1 MILAAEE
8 IARSLSGSWELL
20 NRRAEGLQRFEI
32 GEKAFWRSFR
42 APLLA
47 APVFIIWLAADR
59 AANSPPGEGG
69 SLFANTGAL
78 AHTSFGFAA
87 LWLTLPLLSI
97 ALADRLRLGAQ
108 LTPFIIICN
117 WSSVLAAA
125 MLAVPALLLA
135 IGWATPALA
144 ALFACTAALLIM
156 QMRWYAARVT
166 LGVTAGAAAL
176 LAASDGLIGVG
187 LLRLFV

>member
-8 IARSLSGSWELL
+8 IARSLSGSWDLL
-20 NRRAEGLQRFEI
+20 NRRAQGLARFDV
-32 GEKAFWRSFR
+32 GEQAFWRSFR

-59 AANSPPGEGG
+59 VTSGLLAEGG
-69 SLFANTGAL
+69 SLFDNADVV
-78 AHTSFGFAA
+78 AHTGLDFAA
-87 LWLTLPLLSI
+87 LWLTLPFLTVVLC
-97 ALADRLRLGAQ
+97 DRWRLRERIA
-108 LTPFIIICN
+108 PFIIVCN

-125 MLAVPALLLA
+125 MLSVPAMLLA

-144 ALFACTAALLIM
+144 TLFAFAAALLIM
-156 QMRWYAARVT
+156 HMRWYAARVT

-176 LAASDGLIGVG
+176 LASADGLIGVG

>member
-1 MILAAEE
+1 MILAVEE
-8 IARSLSGSWELL
+8 IVRSLSGSWALL
-20 NRRAEGLQRFEI
+20 NRRAEGAARFDVDEQ
-32 GEKAFWRSFR
+32 AFWRSFR

-47 APVFIIWLAADR
+47 APVFVIWLAADR
-59 AANSPPGEGG
+59 AATNLPGEGG
-69 SLFANTGAL
+69 TLFERTDAL
-78 AHTSFGFAA
+78 AHTSFDFMA

-97 ALADRLRLGAQ
+97 ALADVLRLRAQ
-108 LTPFIIICN
+108 LAPFIIICN

-144 ALFACTAALLIM
+144 ALFAVAAALLIM
-156 QMRWYAARVT
+156 QMRWYAARIT

-176 LAASDGLIGVG
+176 LATGDALIGVG

>member
-8 IARSLSGSWELL
+8 IVRSLSGSWDLL
-20 NRRAEGLQRFEI
+20 NRRAEGLALFDV
-32 GEKAFWRSFR
+32 GEHAFWRSFR

-47 APVFIIWLAADR
+47 SPVFVIWLAADR
-59 AANSPPGEGG
+59 AAQGVGG
-69 SLFANTGAL
+69 SLFENGDVL
-78 AHTSFGFAA
+78 AHTGLDFVA

-97 ALADRLRLGAQ
+97 ALADRLRLGAK
-108 LTPFIIICN
+108 LAPFIIICN

-144 ALFACTAALLIM
+144 ALFAVAAGLLIM

-166 LGVTAGAAAL
+166 LGVTAGAALL
-176 LAASDGLIGVG
+176 LAACDALIGVG
-187 LLRLFV
+187 LLRLVV

>member
-8 IARSLSGSWELL
+8 IVRSLSGSWELL
-20 NRRAEGLQRFEI
+20 NRRAEGAARFEV
-32 GEKAFWRSFR
+32 GEQAFWRSFR

-47 APVFIIWLAADR
+47 APAFIIWLAADR
-59 AANSPPGEGG
+59 ALDGLRADDV
-69 SLFANTGAL
+69 SLFDNPEAL
-78 AHTSFGFAA
+78 AHTGLTFAA
-87 LWLTLPLLSI
+87 LWLTLPFLSI

-144 ALFACTAALLIM
+144 ALFAVAAALLIM
-156 QMRWYAARVT
+156 QMRWYAARVA

-176 LAASDGLIGVG
+176 LATCDALIGVG
-187 LLRLFV
+187 LLRLVV

>member
-8 IARSLSGSWELL
+8 IARSLSGSWDLL
-20 NRRAEGLQRFEI
+20 NRRAQGLARFDV
-32 GEKAFWRSFR
+32 GEQAFWRSFR

-59 AANSPPGEGG
+59 VTGGLRPEG
-69 SLFANTGAL
+69 SLFDNADVV
-78 AHTSFGFAA
+78 AHTGLDFAA
-87 LWLTLPLLSI
+87 LWLTLPFLTVLLC
-97 ALADRLRLGAQ
+97 DRWRLRERLA
-108 LTPFIIICN
+108 PFIIVCN

-125 MLAVPALLLA
+125 MLSVPAMLLA

-144 ALFACTAALLIM
+144 TLFAFAAALLIM
-156 QMRWYAARVT
+156 HMRWYAARVT

-176 LAASDGLIGVG
+176 LASADGLIGVG